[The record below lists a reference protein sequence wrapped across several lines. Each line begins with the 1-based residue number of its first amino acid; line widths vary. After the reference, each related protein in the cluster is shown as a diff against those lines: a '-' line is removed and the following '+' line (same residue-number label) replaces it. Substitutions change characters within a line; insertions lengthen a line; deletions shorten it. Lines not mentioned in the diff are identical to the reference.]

1 MMPTKL
7 HTSARSQENPTYPQ
21 RFPVPDE
28 NVPWETPYPG
38 YTPVKYFF
46 EGHRGKPFADPD
58 DASTVDGLSSRLTYE
73 PCGLLL
79 EGGTPVN
86 PRGRTG
92 MVERGRLAKW
102 GPNHAA
108 DPMVTRYHSV
118 TGELQIVVIK
128 RSDTGAW
135 ALPGGMVD
143 PGELVSA
150 TVKREFTEEAG
161 EIKDATVKAKFSALT
176 DSLFSSG
183 GEVVYRGYVDDPRN
197 TDNAWMETC
206 ALHFHCSD
214 ELGALLPLEAGDDA
228 VGVKWVTITPDLKL
242 YASHRDWIYTI
253 EAKMYRRRIL
263 SRARSVALFAL
274 PLLVAL
280 AVLRRR

>member
-1 MMPTKL
+1 
-7 HTSARSQENPTYPQ
+7 
-21 RFPVPDE
+21 
-28 NVPWETPYPG
+28 
-38 YTPVKYFF
+38 
-46 EGHRGKPFADPD
+46 
-58 DASTVDGLSSRLTYE
+58 
-73 PCGLLL
+73 
-79 EGGTPVN
+79 
-86 PRGRTG
+86 

-108 DPMVTRYHSV
+108 DPMVTRYHE
-118 TGELQIVVIK
+118 GELQIVVIK

-143 PGELVSA
+143 PGESVSA

-161 EIKDATVKAKFSALT
+161 EIKDKDHKEKFRALT
-176 DSLFSSG
+176 ETLFKTG
-183 GEVVYRGYVDDPRN
+183 GEEVYRGYVDDPRN

-242 YASHRDWIYTI
+242 YASHRDWVHTV
-253 EAKMYRRRIL
+253 EAKMHRRRVQEL
-263 SRARSVALFAL
+263 QPAAVVPPTSGAAGLFGCCL
-274 PLLVAL
+274 F
-280 AVLRRR
+280 RDRGE